1 MLAVARCRFILQ
13 LSKQSPSSVH
23 TSCCLLHPS
32 RLYTHTTTMAQQTQS
47 LPAWTTTSS
56 TTTAFKQPS
65 LGSADSVAS
74 SQEETDCESDRGSG
88 TPLRD
93 HQSRLEAYMARKG
106 MKASSAFRQRVAR
119 LQQQTLGVSPCG
131 VHARPPLPITSGE
144 QRSTTSPMVIPARTT
159 AFQGW
164 EDESD
169 ECRCGSECA
178 FEQLTEEEE
187 AELEGLGDLMFD
199 LEI

>member
-1 MLAVARCRFILQ
+1 
-13 LSKQSPSSVH
+13 
-23 TSCCLLHPS
+23 
-32 RLYTHTTTMAQQTQS
+32 MAHQTQS
-47 LPAWTTTSS
+47 LPAWTATTSTS
-56 TTTAFKQPS
+56 AFKPS

-106 MKASSAFRQRVAR
+106 MKASDAFRQRVAR
-119 LQQQTLGVSPCG
+119 LQQQSLGVSPC
-131 VHARPPLPITSGE
+131 VLHARPPLPPLSAE
-144 QRSTTSPMVIPARTT
+144 QRATTSPMVIPARTS

-178 FEQLTEEEE
+178 VEQLTEEEE